1 MQNPFANFL
10 CTRSSQDYTMAS
22 GAGTE
27 DRPSRKPARPIGL
40 QVKHLEALMAI
51 AVEGSFGGAARRL
64 GYTQSAVSQQIA
76 ALERLVGQRLVE
88 RSKTAESPRL
98 TPTGRMLLTH
108 AETIMSVVYAAE
120 ADLVAAR
127 RAPCLRLGA
136 LRSVAGLLFPPAL
149 KRFRDAFPDE
159 EIEFLERG
167 TSEELL
173 ELVDGGA
180 IDAAFAAPPQ
190 NGWFDVQPVLVQH
203 YVAAVPA
210 SWELARN
217 GEPLSL
223 RQLRD
228 LPLVGGGREAL
239 LQEAELQS
247 RRLPELEVATLLS
260 FVSAG
265 LGVALVP
272 ELAFDG
278 VDEAIVALPVAAS
291 IAPQLIAL
299 VTHRQRRAQLP
310 LDWLRDLAQTTAR
323 NLKSARRPRG
333 GARSAV
339 RQGGVTPRLQLQ
351 P

>member
-1 MQNPFANFL
+1 
-10 CTRSSQDYTMAS
+10 MAS

-98 TPTGRMLLTH
+98 TPTGRLLLTH

-136 LRSVAGLLFPPAL
+136 LRSLAGLLFPPAL
-149 KRFRDAFPDE
+149 KRFRDAFPNED
-159 EIEFLERG
+159 IEFLERA
-167 TSEELL
+167 SSDELL
-173 ELVDGGA
+173 ELVEGGA
-180 IDAAFAAPPQ
+180 IDAAFAVPPQ

-210 SWELARN
+210 EWDIARL

-223 RQLRD
+223 RQLRE

-239 LQEAELQS
+239 LQDAELQA
-247 RRLPELEVATLLS
+247 RRLPELEVATLLA
-260 FVSAG
+260 FVRAG
-265 LGVALVP
+265 VGIALVP
-272 ELAFDG
+272 ELAFDTG
-278 VDEAIVALPVAAS
+278 DESIVALPVAAP
-291 IAPQLIAL
+291 IAPQQIAL
-299 VTHRQRRAQLP
+299 VTHRQRRTQLP
-310 LDWLRDLAQTTAR
+310 LEWLRDLAQTSGRT
-323 NLKSARRPRG
+323 LKGPRRVGRPSRQ
-333 GARSAV
+333 AA
-339 RQGGVTPRLQLQ
+339 RQGTVAPRLQLQ